1 MKHFIRGSRARVAL
15 AALVVGAVVVGC
27 GGTDTLLQAV
37 DPDLI
42 NPADLNSPDGA
53 DALRVGALGRL
64 RTITAGGESMWL
76 LGGLMT
82 DEWKSGDTFA
92 ERDETDKRLVQYTA
106 DKVTT
111 NGNVTTAYRQIH
123 IARSAANQAIVYLRK
138 YKPLPVSNVAEMFFV
153 KGYAELIAAESFC
166 NGQPFA
172 TFDGA
177 DAIPGPPVTNAEAYA
192 MAGRSFDSVLAIA
205 TGVDAAS
212 IAVQN
217 AAKLGKARAL
227 MNIGGA
233 ANYAAAK
240 ALVAGIPTAYR
251 YNVTFVQISG
261 DNQIWALANSAR
273 RWVVGDSVDATG
285 TVKNALPFVSAND
298 PRVPTLKAPAT
309 GIPALSFDVKTP
321 FVTQGVF
328 LSKGSPAGREDPA
341 AIVAGLDAR
350 LLEAEVAL
358 SQGDNVT
365 WLATLNALRAA
376 PPVIGGALT
385 PAGLAP
391 LVDPGTAAARL
402 SLQFREKAFWTFGR
416 GERLGD
422 MRRLIRQY
430 NRTQDTV
437 FPTGPFFKLDNY
449 GTDVNFPVPQAEQNN
464 ANFAGLGCTDRNA

>member
-1 MKHFIRGSRARVAL
+1 MKQYIFAGRARVVL
-15 AALVVGAVVVGC
+15 AGVMLGAVIAGC
-27 GGTDTLLQAV
+27 AAQDTLLQAV

-42 NPADLNSPDGA
+42 NPSDLNSPDGA
-53 DALRVGALGRL
+53 EALRVGALGRL

-76 LGGLMT
+76 LGGMMT

-92 ERDETDKRLVQYTA
+92 ERDETDKRSVQYTA

-138 YKPLPVSNVAEMFFV
+138 FKPLPASNVAEMFFV

-172 TFDGA
+172 TFDGP
-177 DAIPGPPVTNAEAYA
+177 DAIPGPPMTDAEAYA
-192 MAGRSFDSVLAIA
+192 MSARSFDSVLAVA
-205 TGVDAAS
+205 TGTDAAS

-227 MNIGGA
+227 MNIGGP

-273 RWVVGDSVDATG
+273 RWVVGDSVDPTG

-298 PRVPTLKAPAT
+298 PRVPTLKAPAV
-309 GIPALSFDVKTP
+309 PALSFDVKTP

-328 LSKGSPAGREDPA
+328 LSKGAPAGREDPA

-358 SQGDNVT
+358 STGDNAT

-391 LVDPGTAAARL
+391 LVDPGNAAARL
-402 SLQFREKAFWTFGR
+402 SLQFREKAFWTYAR

-430 NRTQDTV
+430 GRTQDTV

-464 ANFAGLGCTDRNA
+464 ANFVGLGCTDRNA

>member
-1 MKHFIRGSRARVAL
+1 MKRYLRGTRARVAVG
-15 AALVVGAVVVGC
+15 ALVLGVVAAGC
-27 GGTDTLLQAV
+27 SVQDTLLQAV

-42 NPADLNSPDGA
+42 NPSDLNSPDGA

-64 RTITAGGESMWL
+64 RTITSGGESMWL
-76 LGGLMT
+76 LGGLLT

-92 ERDETDKRLVQYTA
+92 ERDETDKRLVQYTS

-111 NGNVTTAYRQIH
+111 NANVTIAYRQIH
-123 IARSAANQAIVYLRK
+123 VARSAANQAIVYLRK
-138 YKPLPVSNVAEMFFV
+138 YKPLPVSGIAEMFFV
-153 KGYAELIAAESFC
+153 RGYAELIAAESFC

-172 TFDGA
+172 TFEGA
-177 DAIPGPPVTNAEAYA
+177 DAIPGPPKTNAEAYA
-192 MAGRSFDSVLAIA
+192 LAVSSFDEALTTA

-212 IAVQN
+212 VAVQN

-240 ALVAGIPTAYR
+240 ALVAGIPTAFR
-251 YNVTFVQISG
+251 YNTTFVQISG
-261 DNQIWALANSAR
+261 DNQIWALNNSAR

-298 PRVPTLKAPAT
+298 PRVPTLKAPAVSVS
-309 GIPALSFDVKTP
+309 SFDQKTP
-321 FVTQGVF
+321 FVAQGVF
-328 LSKGSPAGREDPA
+328 LSKGAPAGREDPA

-350 LLEAEVAL
+350 LLEAEVLL
-358 SQGDNVT
+358 SQGDVPG
-365 WLATLNALRAA
+365 WLGALNALRAS

-385 PAGLAP
+385 PTGLAP

-402 SLQFREKAFWTFGR
+402 SLQFREKAFWTFAR

-422 MRRLIRQY
+422 LRRLIRQY
-430 NRTQDTV
+430 GRTQDTV

-449 GTDVNFPVPQAEQNN
+449 GSDVNFPVPQAEQNN
-464 ANFAGLGCTDRNA
+464 TNFTGLGCTDRNA